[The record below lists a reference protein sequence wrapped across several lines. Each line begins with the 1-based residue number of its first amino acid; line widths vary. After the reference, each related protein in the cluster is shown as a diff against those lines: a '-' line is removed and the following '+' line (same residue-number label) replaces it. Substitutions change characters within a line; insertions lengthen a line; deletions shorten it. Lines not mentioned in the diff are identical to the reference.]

1 MRANVARKLRG
12 LSLVSSGY
20 HAISDFAS
28 AYEGPESDPDFA
40 PIATA
45 LRKRSIKKRFYFAG
59 GGDEWTSN
67 VLIVVDE
74 HGQAWGMQMGYSE

>member
-45 LRKRSIKKRFYFAG
+45 LRKRSIKKRFYFARQ
-59 GGDEWTSN
+59 GDWSSN
-67 VLIVVDE
+67 VLIVVDQY
-74 HGQAWGMQMGYSE
+74 GQAWGMQMGYSE